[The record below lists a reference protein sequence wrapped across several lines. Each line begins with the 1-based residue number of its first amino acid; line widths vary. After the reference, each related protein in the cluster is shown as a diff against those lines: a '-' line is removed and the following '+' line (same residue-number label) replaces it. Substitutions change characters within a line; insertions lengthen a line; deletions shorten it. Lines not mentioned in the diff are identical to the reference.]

1 MNKDSFSKNTSKTF
15 VKGAMI
21 MTVSMVVV
29 KLLGMFYKV
38 FLYNMYANYDEIA
51 GFSMRTVGNGLL
63 SNAYEVYTPLFA
75 LATAGFPI
83 AVSRLIAESIAQKR
97 YRDVDVIYKTSK
109 KFFLVMGVVCF
120 ALMIGIS
127 FIYVQMI
134 NQPLS
139 IYAMM
144 TLAPSV
150 LIGCLVSIYRGY
162 YEGQRNMFP
171 SAASEVV
178 EMFVKVITGLTLG
191 YLVMKSGSDELLS
204 KGTVFGRA
212 YESNTVAMEQLLAYS
227 VAAAIA
233 GIALGSLVSFLFLRI
248 YYSRHKFSVSDEM
261 MRDSV
266 DARTQNETFRILI
279 KTAIPIIISAFIVNV
294 STTIDSIV
302 IQNVL
307 YNTSQSNP
315 EGLIAQFG
323 TEYQDMIR
331 SMIFPAEGEKIN
343 IHTSLWG
350 CFAAALPLLQLVTT
364 VTQVFGTSAL
374 PNVTT
379 AYTSG
384 DKHELKQSMETVLK
398 MTMMFTIPAGL
409 SMFAIARP
417 IITLLYGVGF
427 ESDVETS
434 ILRVMGFSCIA
445 VAASTPVMSMLQS
458 IGKISYPLILS
469 CISMVI
475 KIATNFL
482 FVSMVELNVTG
493 AAFGTLVSF
502 TFVFIVGMY
511 LLIRH
516 SKVKPNLINTML
528 KPFIGSVICAATAF
542 GVYMGVDFL
551 VDTVTGNALSP
562 RASALIA
569 VIPAVIIAVLVY
581 IIALMLLRTF
591 SREEIE
597 MLPKGKNVVTILEK
611 VHLMR

>member
-1 MNKDSFSKNTSKTF
+1 MNQDSLSKNTSKTF

-21 MTVSMVVV
+21 MTVSMIVV
-29 KLLGMFYKV
+29 KLLGMFYKI
-38 FLYNMYANYDEIA
+38 FLYRMYAGYDDIA
-51 GFSMRTVGNGLL
+51 GFSMKSVGNGLL

-97 YRDVDVIYKTSK
+97 YRDVDVVYRTSK
-109 KFFLVMGVVCF
+109 KFFLVMGTVCF

-150 LIGCLVSIYRGY
+150 FIGCLVSIYRGY

-171 SAASEVV
+171 SAASEVI
-178 EMFVKVITGLTLG
+178 EMLVKVVSGLIMG
-191 YLVMKSGSDELLS
+191 WLVMKLGMEELMS
-204 KGTVFGRA
+204 KGTVFGQTFSSR
-212 YESNTVAMEQLLAYS
+212 TIAMQTMLAYS

-233 GIALGSLVSFLFLRI
+233 GIALGSLMSFVFLRI
-248 YYSRHKFSVSDEM
+248 YYAKHKFSVPDEM
-261 MRDSV
+261 MQDSV
-266 DARTQNETFRILI
+266 DARTQQETFKILI

-294 STTIDSIV
+294 STTIDSVV

-307 YNTSQSNP
+307 FHTAQTNP
-315 EGLIAQFG
+315 DGLIAQFDPQYK
-323 TEYQDMIR
+323 EMIF
-331 SMIFPAEGEKIN
+331 SMIHPASGEEVN

-384 DKHELKQSMETVLK
+384 DKQELKTSMETVLK
-398 MTMMFTIPAGL
+398 LTMMFTIPAGL
-409 SMFAIARP
+409 SMFALSRP
-417 IITLLYGVGF
+417 IITLLYGGGF
-427 ESDVETS
+427 EADVETS
-434 ILRVMGFSCIA
+434 ILRIMGFSCIA

-458 IGKISYPLILS
+458 IGKMSIPLILS
-469 CISMVI
+469 CASMVI
-475 KIATNFL
+475 KIATNYL

-493 AAFGTLVSF
+493 AAVGTLVSF
-502 TFVFIVGMY
+502 TFVFIVGLY
-511 LLIRH
+511 LLIRY
-516 SKVKPNLINTML
+516 SKVRPDFINTML
-528 KPFIGSVICAATAF
+528 KPLICAVLCAATAF
-542 GVYMGVDFL
+542 GVYKLCSMLFGNLISL
-551 VDTVTGNALSP
+551 VVSILV
-562 RASALIA
+562 A
-569 VIPAVIIAVLVY
+569 VIVY
-581 IIALMLLRTF
+581 IVFLMLLKTF
-591 SREEIE
+591 REDELL
-597 MLPKGKNVVTILEK
+597 MLPKGKNIVTILAK
-611 VHLMR
+611 VHLLR

>member
-1 MNKDSFSKNTSKTF
+1 MGKANYWSDYMNNDSLSKNTSKTF

-29 KLLGMFYKV
+29 KLLGMFYKI
-38 FLYNMYANYDEIA
+38 FLYRMYAGYDEIA
-51 GFSMRTVGNGLL
+51 GFSMKSVGNGLL

-97 YRDVDVIYKTSK
+97 YRDVEVIYKTSK
-109 KFFLVMGVVCF
+109 KFFLAMGTVCF
-120 ALMIGIS
+120 ALMIGVA

-150 LIGCLVSIYRGY
+150 FIGCLVSIYRGY

-171 SAASEVV
+171 SAASEVI
-178 EMFVKVITGLTLG
+178 EMLVKVVSGLLMG
-191 YLVMKSGSDELLS
+191 WLVMKIGMDELLS
-204 KGTVFGRA
+204 KGTVFG
-212 YESNTVAMEQLLAYS
+212 SSFNSMKNAMETLLAYS

-233 GIALGSLVSFLFLRI
+233 GIALGSLMAFLFLRI
-248 YYSRHKFSVSDEM
+248 YYSRHKFSVPDELM
-261 MRDSV
+261 ADSV
-266 DARTQNETFRILI
+266 DARTQRETFKILI

-294 STTIDSIV
+294 STTIDSVV

-307 YNTSQSNP
+307 FHTSQTNP
-315 EGLIAQFG
+315 DGLIAQFDPQ
-323 TEYQDMIR
+323 YKSIIY
-331 SMIFPAEGEKIN
+331 SMIHPAAGEEVN

-384 DKHELKQSMETVLK
+384 DKHELKTSMETVLK
-398 MTMMFTIPAGL
+398 LTMMFTIPAGL
-409 SMFAIARP
+409 SMFALARP
-417 IITLLYGVGF
+417 IITLLYGGGF
-427 ESDVETS
+427 EADVETS
-434 ILRVMGFSCIA
+434 ILRIMGFSCIA

-458 IGKISYPLILS
+458 IGKMSIPLILS
-469 CISMVI
+469 CASMVI
-475 KIATNFL
+475 KIATNYL

-493 AAFGTLVSF
+493 AAVGTLVSF
-502 TFVFIVGMY
+502 TFVFIVGLY
-511 LLIRH
+511 LLSKY
-516 SKVKPNLINTML
+516 SKVKPNLISTIL
-528 KPFIGSVICAATAF
+528 KPLIAAVLCAGTAY
-542 GVYMGVDFL
+542 GVYMLCSMVVGNLISL
-551 VDTVTGNALSP
+551 VA
-562 RASALIA
+562 AIIAA
-569 VIPAVIIAVLVY
+569 VIVY
-581 IIALMLLRTF
+581 IVALMLIKTF
-591 SREEIE
+591 REEE
-597 MLPKGKNVVTILEK
+597 LLMLPKGKNIVTILAK
-611 VHLMR
+611 LHLIG